1 MWPSLLEMFFCISN
15 FLEQISILSHSI
27 VFFYLFALT
36 TEEDFLNSP
45 CYFLEFCIQMGISSF
60 SPFSF
65 TSLLFT
71 VIFKASSHNHF
82 AFLHFFLGWFWSM
95 PPVQNYEPPF
105 IVLQALCLSDL
116 ISWTYL
122 SLPLIWFRSGEK
134 SWAPKNWWFWTV
146 VLEKTLESPL
156 DCKEIQPV
164 HSEGDRS
171 WVFTGRTDFEA

>member
-1 MWPSLLEMFFCISN
+1 MFFCISN

-82 AFLHFFLGWFWSM
+82 AFLHFFFLGM
-95 PPVQNYEPPF
+95 
-105 IVLQALCLSDL
+105 VLIAASCTSQTSALSSSGTLSIRSNPLNLFTSYNRKGFDL
-116 ISWTYL
+116 GHT
-122 SLPLIWFRSGEK
+122 
-134 SWAPKNWWFWTV
+134 
-146 VLEKTLESPL
+146 
-156 DCKEIQPV
+156 
-164 HSEGDRS
+164 
-171 WVFTGRTDFEA
+171 